1 MQSMHLKFGFRFN
14 GLGVNA
20 LSWDHIATDIMYNA
34 EDNMNYND
42 MIAYYDFL

>member
-20 LSWDHIATDIMYNA
+20 LSWDHIATEIA

-42 MIAYYDFL
+42 MIAYDFL